1 MNETVQAI
9 INVVQSLG
17 FPIAMCIGACIFIKY
32 QFDMNN
38 KNVTELR
45 QEHKDEVSKMTEAL
59 NNNTIVLQKLVDK
72 LDK

>member
-32 QFDMNN
+32 QFDTNN
-38 KNVTELR
+38 KNVAELR
-45 QEHKDEVSKMTEAL
+45 QEHKDEVLKMTEAL
-59 NNNTIVLQKLVDK
+59 NNNTLVVQKLIDK
-72 LDK
+72 LEK